1 MKDKGFNKIYFNVR
15 KFFNEMNSILYMVEL
30 GKGIVIQRTNQ
41 KILTDFIFNK
51 PNKIN
56 LIARLEPRF
65 KFVENISKIWKHYL
79 CLRKFSSKSNLK
91 IKIRVK

>member
-1 MKDKGFNKIYFNVR
+1 
-15 KFFNEMNSILYMVEL
+15 MVEL
-30 GKGIVIQRTNQ
+30 GKGIMIQRTNQ

-56 LIARLEPRF
+56 LIARLESRF